1 MTKSTFAYSM
11 AQPEILNGIS
21 SQLAAIFTN
30 MTTQIAATMSTM
42 PIRKLFD
49 DYMDEWFSLK
59 SQNLSQ
65 KTLEDYQGLYNTH
78 VKPKFSNIYLDDIT
92 ASRLDKYYNEL
103 LQTLSPAT
111 ANKIKSC
118 IIGPALRKAVAQGLL
133 QNNPTIGLEPIR
145 VENKHHEAYTLD
157 ELSRLQTASQG
168 SYWWIAVPLLV
179 ATGIR
184 RAELLGLRWTDY
196 DPEKRT
202 LHIER
207 DYISTNHGCEFTT
220 TKTQSSQRIIAL
232 STEIC
237 SKLDEYRRHEGAKR
251 TYIISQHKADAPVD
265 PHNFSRS
272 FRKWC
277 QNAGIPKSK
286 WGGHST
292 RATYCTLASE
302 TSCSLD
308 GVRRQVGHSDF
319 RMLSKVYMRNKI
331 APEQYNV
338 ADSIGSALRD
348 VMFSDAK

>member
-1 MTKSTFAYSM
+1 MTRSTVAYSV
-11 AQPEILNGIS
+11 AQPEILSAIS
-21 SQLAAIFTN
+21 TQPASIFTN
-30 MTTQIAATMSTM
+30 LAAQVTETAVTM
-42 PIRKLFD
+42 PARKHFD

-78 VKPKFSNIYLDDIT
+78 VKPKFSNIYWDEIT
-92 ASRLDKYYNEL
+92 ANGPDKYYNEL

-133 QNNPTIGLEPIR
+133 QSNPTIGLEPIH

-168 SYWWIAVPLLV
+168 SYWWIAVPLPV

-184 RAELLGLRWTDY
+184 RAELLGLRRIDY

-220 TKTQSSQRIIAL
+220 TKTRSSQRIIAL

-237 SKLDEYRRHEGAKR
+237 SKLNAYRSHEGVKR

-277 QNAGIPKSK
+277 QTAGIPKSK
-286 WGGHST
+286 YHW
-292 RATYCTLASE
+292 LQI
-302 TSCSLD
+302 
-308 GVRRQVGHSDF
+308 RR
-319 RMLSKVYMRNKI
+319 
-331 APEQYNV
+331 
-338 ADSIGSALRD
+338 
-348 VMFSDAK
+348 

>member
-1 MTKSTFAYSM
+1 M

-30 MTTQIAATMSTM
+30 MTTQIATTMSTM

-157 ELSRLQTASQG
+157 ELLLIEGLESAGAFFHHEERYLEGFIGSESASAFHTF
-168 SYWWIAVPLLV
+168 SPPAYLIL
-179 ATGIR
+179 
-184 RAELLGLRWTDY
+184 
-196 DPEKRT
+196 
-202 LHIER
+202 
-207 DYISTNHGCEFTT
+207 
-220 TKTQSSQRIIAL
+220 
-232 STEIC
+232 
-237 SKLDEYRRHEGAKR
+237 
-251 TYIISQHKADAPVD
+251 
-265 PHNFSRS
+265 SRS
-272 FRKWC
+272 
-277 QNAGIPKSK
+277 
-286 WGGHST
+286 
-292 RATYCTLASE
+292 
-302 TSCSLD
+302 
-308 GVRRQVGHSDF
+308 
-319 RMLSKVYMRNKI
+319 
-331 APEQYNV
+331 
-338 ADSIGSALRD
+338 
-348 VMFSDAK
+348 

>member
-1 MTKSTFAYSM
+1 M
-11 AQPEILNGIS
+11 
-21 SQLAAIFTN
+21 
-30 MTTQIAATMSTM
+30 
-42 PIRKLFD
+42 
-49 DYMDEWFSLK
+49 
-59 SQNLSQ
+59 
-65 KTLEDYQGLYNTH
+65 
-78 VKPKFSNIYLDDIT
+78 
-92 ASRLDKYYNEL
+92 
-103 LQTLSPAT
+103 
-111 ANKIKSC
+111 
-118 IIGPALRKAVAQGLL
+118 
-133 QNNPTIGLEPIR
+133 
-145 VENKHHEAYTLD
+145 
-157 ELSRLQTASQG
+157 
-168 SYWWIAVPLLV
+168 
-179 ATGIR
+179 
-184 RAELLGLRWTDY
+184 
-196 DPEKRT
+196 
-202 LHIER
+202 HIER

-237 SKLDEYRRHEGAKR
+237 SKLDEYRRNEGAKR

-308 GVRRQVGHSDF
+308 GVRR
-319 RMLSKVYMRNKI
+319 MLSKVYMRNKI